1 MRWLALSLHTSCST
15 LEGRAP
21 VKLGLGASWGM
32 RDAAKGWI
40 MVGSYYFC
48 IFRMPC
54 LPLLVVPR
62 FFFRELTLHC
72 ILVGLVEIK
81 PTHRKKRARGGA

>member
-1 MRWLALSLHTSCST
+1 
-15 LEGRAP
+15 
-21 VKLGLGASWGM
+21 M
-32 RDAAKGWI
+32 RDAAEGWI
-40 MVGSYYFC
+40 MVGIYYFC

-72 ILVGLVEIK
+72 ILVGLLLLLLICFSGVRLCVT
-81 PTHRKKRARGGA
+81 P